1 MIETSTTK
9 YKFDGVTNIVTQYDF
24 VNLSDGEQLSRI
36 PVAGAAVTPDNVLIN
51 VPGGKFVRSVWA
63 MRFKFGGYQQIEIQ
77 LGPEKETEF
86 RTLLNAPMN
95 VMLDERNIVQ
105 GFPGILPDWIRFIQ
119 WNKKRQDWGLW
130 DITDDD
136 KFGDI
141 IEHDWE
147 THTVIFRRLA
157 GMPTADHIAK
167 AKAAGIML
175 DDFSIHSVF
184 PRAYLN
190 IPFDEVHSVDK
201 AASTEDDNYVD
212 HCFSFYPKGNLAGY
226 DAYAN
231 WHSLMKLKTADNSVH
246 LGKRGLGK
254 NYIIPM
260 QDITVFHP
268 TTNEDG
274 DDGQVL
280 IPLSAGLPYK
290 LVRDDIQVYNA
301 PGNVGYILHIHEI
314 NTQ

>member
-9 YKFDGVTNIVTQYDF
+9 YKFEGVTNIVTQYDF
-24 VNLSDGEQLSRI
+24 ANLSDGEQLSRI
-36 PVAGAAVTPDNVLIN
+36 PIAGAAVTPDNVLIN
-51 VPGGKFVRSVWA
+51 VPGAQFVRSAWA

-77 LGPEKETEF
+77 FGPNKEAEF
-86 RTLLNAPMN
+86 RTLLDMPMN
-95 VMLDERNIVQ
+95 HLLDERNIIQ
-105 GFPGILPDWIRFIQ
+105 GFPGILPHWVRFIQ

-141 IEHDWE
+141 IEHDWD
-147 THTVIFRRLA
+147 THTIIFRRLA

-167 AKAAGIML
+167 AKAAKVML
-175 DDFSIHSVF
+175 DDFSIHCVF

-190 IPFDEVHSVDK
+190 VPFDEVHAVDK
-201 AASTEDDNYVD
+201 AASTEDDDYVD
-212 HCFSFYPKGNLAGY
+212 HCFSFYPKGNLQGY

-246 LGKRGLGK
+246 LGKRGRGK

-260 QDITVFHP
+260 QDIIVFHP
-268 TTNEDG
+268 ATNEDG

-290 LVRDDIQVYNA
+290 LVRNDIQVLNRA
-301 PGNVGYILHIHEI
+301 GNVGYILHIHEI

>member
-1 MIETSTTK
+1 MIKAKANK
-9 YKFDGVTNIVTQYDF
+9 YKFEGFTNVVTQYEF
-24 VNLSDGEQLSRI
+24 ENLSDGDQLSRMPI
-36 PVAGAAVTPDNVLIN
+36 AGAAVTDDNVLIN
-51 VPGGKFVRSVWA
+51 VPGGQFVRSAWA
-63 MRFKFGGYQQIEIQ
+63 MRFKFGGHQQIEVQ
-77 LGPEKETEF
+77 FGPEQEAEF
-86 RTLLNAPMN
+86 RTLLDMPMKN
-95 VMLDERNIVQ
+95 MLDDRNIIQ
-105 GFPGILPDWIRFIQ
+105 GFPGILPGWVRFIQ

-167 AKAAGIML
+167 AKAAGVMH
-175 DDFSIHSVF
+175 DDFSIHCVF

-190 IPFDEVHSVDK
+190 QPFDEVHLADK
-201 AASTEDDNYVD
+201 AASTENDNYVD
-212 HCFSFYPKGNLAGY
+212 HCASFYPKGNLQGY

-231 WHSLMKLKTADNSVH
+231 WHSLMKVKTANNAVH
-246 LGKRGLGK
+246 LGKRGMGK

-260 QDITVFHP
+260 QDISVWHP

-274 DDGQVL
+274 DDGQKIIL
-280 IPLSAGLPYK
+280 LKAGLPYK
-290 LVRDDIQVYNA
+290 LVRNDIQVTDLA
-301 PGNVGYILHIHEI
+301 EGYILHIHEI